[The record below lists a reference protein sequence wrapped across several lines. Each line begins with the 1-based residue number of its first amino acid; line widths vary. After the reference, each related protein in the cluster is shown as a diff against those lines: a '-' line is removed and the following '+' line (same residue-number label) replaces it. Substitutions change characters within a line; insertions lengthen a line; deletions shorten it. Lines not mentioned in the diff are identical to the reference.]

1 MIVSFEENCLVTWNV
16 EDDNVQTITEYSSFL
31 TSVGQKSMAEV
42 ILFIQDSELQSS
54 SKEILRAPE

>member
-31 TSVGQKSMAEV
+31 TSVGPKSMAEV